1 MEFDRRFDVIV
12 ERLVLMYYPDP
23 VAAIRKLI
31 RHLRPGGLMVF
42 QEFDMDYVRSH
53 PPAPTFERAAAWM
66 KRTFAAT
73 GTHIRLG
80 SDLYSVFVAAG
91 LPSPK
96 LRIDGLIGGGPDF
109 PAHDLMAGAIQSI
122 LPVAERTGIVV
133 SPALVGAWSRKSGSI

>member
-1 MEFDRRFDVIV
+1 
-12 ERLVLMYYPDP
+12 
-23 VAAIRKLI
+23 
-31 RHLRPGGLMVF
+31 MVF
-42 QEFDMDYVRSH
+42 QEFDMDYVRSQ

-96 LRIDGLIGGGPDF
+96 LRIDALIGGGPDF
-109 PAHDLMAGAIQSI
+109 PAYDLIAGAIQSI
-122 LPVAERTGIVV
+122 LPVAERAGIATTVEVGAATLAERIRAEVVAAQGIVV
-133 SPALVGAWSRKSGSI
+133 SPALVGAWSRKSASM